1 MDIPIALNQTTDLWL
16 FFVMVFGVV
25 LLPGLD
31 MAYVLA
37 SSMVGGRRSGLT
49 ATAGI
54 VAGGICHVAMGA
66 LGIMAVLA
74 LWPAAFNL
82 MLLAGAVYIGW
93 IGVSLLRSATA
104 FGHVDAEVV
113 RSPLATFRQGAVTSL
128 LNPKAYLFMLAIF
141 PQFLKPEYGPVWLQ
155 ALVLWLI
162 IAVTQTGVYGGMALG
177 ADRVRDWMLGRPG
190 ANVLL
195 GRTIGALLVAMAIAT
210 GYGGWR
216 SF

>member
-1 MDIPIALNQTTDLWL
+1 METAHLWL

-54 VAGGICHVAMGA
+54 VAGGVCHVAMGA

-74 LWPAAFNL
+74 LWPAAFNV
-82 MLLAGAVYIGW
+82 MLLAGAVYIAW
-93 IGVSLLRSATA
+93 IGASLLRSTA
-104 FGHVDAEVV
+104 PFGHVDAGAV
-113 RSPLATFRQGAVTSL
+113 RSPSATFRHGTLTSL
-128 LNPKAYLFMLAIF
+128 LNPKASLFMLAVF

-162 IAVTQTGVYGGMALG
+162 IAVTQAGVYGGMALG
-177 ADRVRDWMLGRPG
+177 ADRVRGWMLGRPG
-190 ANVLL
+190 VNVLL
-195 GRTIGALLVAMAIAT
+195 GRTVGVLLVAAAIAT